1 MMFFAL
7 PLMAVLWIYILAAVL
22 PAVFLMRYIYRQDSI
37 EKEPP
42 LLLASLILMGV
53 AAALVSILLESVG
66 ESVLPLLVDRNSPRY
81 AIFLSFLVVAAVEE
95 GAKFYFLK
103 RRTWRDPNFNYRFD
117 GVVFSA
123 FVSLGFAAFEN
134 LRYVFGYGLLVSV
147 PRAFL
152 AVPGHL
158 GFSVFMGAFYG
169 RAKLCEDYGNR
180 AGKIANLFAAY
191 LVAVVLHGFYDTC
204 AMVGSVLSTVLFVAF
219 ILVMYVVVIR
229 LIKHEAASDRPV

>member
-1 MMFFAL
+1 M
-7 PLMAVLWIYILAAVL
+7 
-22 PAVFLMRYIYRQDSI
+22 
-37 EKEPP
+37 
-42 LLLASLILMGV
+42 
-53 AAALVSILLESVG
+53 
-66 ESVLPLLVDRNSPRY
+66 
-81 AIFLSFLVVAAVEE
+81 EE

>member
-81 AIFLSFLVVAAVEE
+81 AIFLSFLVVV
-95 GAKFYFLK
+95 
-103 RRTWRDPNFNYRFD
+103 
-117 GVVFSA
+117 
-123 FVSLGFAAFEN
+123 
-134 LRYVFGYGLLVSV
+134 GL
-147 PRAFL
+147 
-152 AVPGHL
+152 
-158 GFSVFMGAFYG
+158 
-169 RAKLCEDYGNR
+169 
-180 AGKIANLFAAY
+180 AY
-191 LVAVVLHGFYDTC
+191 
-204 AMVGSVLSTVLFVAF
+204 
-219 ILVMYVVVIR
+219 
-229 LIKHEAASDRPV
+229 K

>member
-134 LRYVFGYGLLVSV
+134 LR
-147 PRAFL
+147 
-152 AVPGHL
+152 
-158 GFSVFMGAFYG
+158 
-169 RAKLCEDYGNR
+169 
-180 AGKIANLFAAY
+180 
-191 LVAVVLHGFYDTC
+191 
-204 AMVGSVLSTVLFVAF
+204 
-219 ILVMYVVVIR
+219 
-229 LIKHEAASDRPV
+229 